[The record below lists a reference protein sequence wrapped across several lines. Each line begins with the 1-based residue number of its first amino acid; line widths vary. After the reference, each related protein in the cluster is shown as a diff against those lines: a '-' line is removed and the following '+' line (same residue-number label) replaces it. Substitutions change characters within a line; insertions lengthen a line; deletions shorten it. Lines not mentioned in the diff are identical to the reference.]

1 MLVIEKTVKLLD
13 DFHLQKFRQYLKEVS
28 VRSYYPL
35 ALVDIIDRD
44 FLVEQDSLE
53 LYRLVYGEKPE
64 DEKDMKKLFQLAH
77 HTFRQTSFL
86 AKNYPNYLATNI
98 VKIQELINTGQLVEA
113 TELGNILRD
122 VCEKIEDFSTLITV
136 LQIQAQTATYEGALP
151 ETIRL
156 YEKVGD
162 FIVIEQQL
170 NEIKVL
176 IAKRLAADGKAVSA
190 EEHAKQLQRLK
201 DLSTSDNYSV
211 QILARL
217 NVSYLLYLQRDSSFF
232 TKENFATLMEIEESV
247 HKNEHVI
254 KPYLYN
260 LMPKVHFLK
269 MHYLIRQ
276 PNVANILLEAQ
287 KITEDGKTEL
297 FWNSFVNLPELN
309 SIFIQSSHLVSS
321 YYGSYKANFEQELPE
336 EIRKQIDYLRTRCAA
351 ILAKPIMEE
360 KFIQRYV
367 GLSSVYAGLLL
378 LGSKE
383 LVRQSVQTIESL
395 LLFYQQ
401 ISFKMKLDAIY
412 TTLIMGNFALQD
424 FAQVEKTFRRY
435 KKTAKN
441 KVLNEENDLTIQGF
455 YYAAKFIE
463 NGRDQYAKKFLKILK
478 ETEEKEGLKSVTK
491 QLKEIAVFFSI
502 LQEQ

>member
-1 MLVIEKTVKLLD
+1 MLVIEKTIKLLD

-35 ALVDIIDRD
+35 ALVDVIDRD
-44 FLVEQDSLE
+44 FRKEQDSPE
-53 LYRLVYGEKPE
+53 LYRLVYGEKPV

-86 AKNYPNYLATNI
+86 AKNYPNYLSSNI
-98 VKIQELINTGQLVEA
+98 VKIQELINTGQLEEA
-113 TELGNILRD
+113 IVLGDILRD
-122 VCEKIEDFSTLITV
+122 VCEKVEDFSTLITV
-136 LQIQAQTATYEGALP
+136 LQIQAQTATYEGALS

-156 YEKVGD
+156 YEKIGE
-162 FIVIEQQL
+162 FITVEQQL

-176 IAKRLAADGKAVSA
+176 IASRLSADGKAVSL
-190 EEHAKQLQRLK
+190 EDHEIQLRRLK
-201 DLSTSDNYSV
+201 DLSTSANYSV

-217 NVSYLLYLQRDSSFF
+217 NVAYLLYLQRDPGFF
-232 TKENFATLMEIEESV
+232 TEENFATLINIEESV
-247 HKNEHVI
+247 QRNEHVI

-309 SIFIQSSHLVSS
+309 SIFIQSSHLVSN
-321 YYGSYKANFEQELPE
+321 YYGSYKANYEQALPE
-336 EIRKQIDYLRTRCAA
+336 EIKQQIEYLRTRCAA
-351 ILAKPIMEE
+351 ILEKPILQE

-378 LGSKE
+378 LGNKDSVK
-383 LVRQSVQTIESL
+383 QSVQTIESL

-455 YYAAKFIE
+455 YYAAKYIE
-463 NGRDQYAKKFLKILK
+463 NGRDQYAKKFHKILK
-478 ETEEKEGLKSVTK
+478 ETEEKSGLKSVTK
-491 QLKEIAVFFSI
+491 QLKEISLFFNI
-502 LQEQ
+502 LEA

>member
-44 FLVEQDSLE
+44 FRVEQDSPE
-53 LYRLVYGEKPE
+53 LYRLVYGEKPA
-64 DEKDMKKLFQLAH
+64 DEKDMKKLFQLAY

-86 AKNYPNYLATNI
+86 AKNYPNYLAPNI
-98 VKIQELINTGQLVEA
+98 VKLQELINTGQLEEA
-113 TELGNILRD
+113 IELGNILRD
-122 VCEKIEDFSTLITV
+122 VCEKVEDFSTLIKV
-136 LQIQAQTATYEGALP
+136 LQIQAQTATYEGSLQ
-151 ETIRL
+151 ETVKL
-156 YEKVGD
+156 YGKVSE
-162 FIVIEQQL
+162 FITIEQQL
-170 NEIKVL
+170 NEIKLL
-176 IAKRLAADGKAVSA
+176 IAGRLSVDGKAIPPA
-190 EEHAKQLQRLK
+190 EHETQLNRLK
-201 DLSTSDNYSV
+201 DLAKTDNYSV

-217 NVSYLLYLQRDSSFF
+217 NISYLLYLQRAPSFF
-232 TKENFATLMEIEESV
+232 TEENFNTLIEIEESV
-247 HKNEHVI
+247 QKNEHVI

-269 MHYLIRQ
+269 LHYLFRQ
-276 PNVANILLEAQ
+276 PNIANILLEAQ

-321 YYGSYKANFEQELPE
+321 YYGSYKPNYEQELPE
-336 EIRKQIDYLRTRCAA
+336 EIKKQIDYLRVRCAA
-351 ILAKPIMEE
+351 ILAKPTLEE
-360 KFIQRYV
+360 KFVQRYV

-378 LGSKE
+378 LGNKDMI
-383 LVRQSVQTIESL
+383 RQSVQNIESL

-401 ISFKMKLDAIY
+401 VSFKMKLDAIY

-441 KVLNEENDLTIQGF
+441 KVLNEENDLTIMGF
-455 YYAAKFIE
+455 YYAAKYIE
-463 NGRDQYAKKFLKILK
+463 NGRDQYAKKFRKILE
-478 ETEEKEGLKSVTK
+478 ETEEKDGLKSVTR
-491 QLKEIAVFFSI
+491 QLKEIADFFAIPSGK
-502 LQEQ
+502 